1 MLPKESKKNKT
12 SNYKVSSFAPKIKKL
27 DNNTDFNK
35 HSNKNKNS
43 KNPMDNNIK
52 NNNNKNINL
61 DGIINAKDKDKKKKN
76 MSKYNTKSNNEKST
90 LKIDSLTKQKTP
102 NKIIPCEKKIQINQ
116 IKHKKNNYAIE
127 NRKSPLLRSKTY
139 CINDKKTNDI
149 NNEKKTK
156 EINHRS
162 SKKLIDFL
170 KVLTPID
177 TSKFNKL
184 LSKNIN
190 KILELENQVKTI
202 VKTTEDDIKAIND
215 KENKNIGNNE
225 ENKISLE
232 QNIEI
237 IEKESNMRKEIYK
250 LLFNFITDL
259 LEQINK
265 LSNNIANQEIIDLNK
280 LPKDRNILLP
290 NNNNNGSIESNNSLF
305 ISEIQED
312 FCGKLINLT
321 KSFMNSDIDLSE
333 IKFENNDDIK
343 NNYQKI
349 GKNFDDN
356 LFNDDD
362 DFDYYKNL
370 LKNKKTTLMHPN
382 EILNKI
388 QKIVPKDK
396 KIIHHYSNSLKV
408 NSNLEKLE
416 EKVNNDEGNISI
428 EQFGTIK
435 NIIQTNNCSIY

>member
-52 NNNNKNINL
+52 NNNKNINL

-102 NKIIPCEKKIQINQ
+102 NKIIPCEKKIQLNQ

-139 CINDKKTNDI
+139 FINDKKTNDI

-202 VKTTEDDIKAIND
+202 VKTTEDDIKV
-215 KENKNIGNNE
+215 
-225 ENKISLE
+225 SLE

-265 LSNNIANQEIIDLNK
+265 LSNNIANQEITDLNN

-333 IKFENNDDIK
+333 IKFE
-343 NNYQKI
+343 
-349 GKNFDDN
+349 
-356 LFNDDD
+356 
-362 DFDYYKNL
+362 
-370 LKNKKTTLMHPN
+370 
-382 EILNKI
+382 
-388 QKIVPKDK
+388 
-396 KIIHHYSNSLKV
+396 
-408 NSNLEKLE
+408 
-416 EKVNNDEGNISI
+416 
-428 EQFGTIK
+428 
-435 NIIQTNNCSIY
+435 

>member
-1 MLPKESKKNKT
+1 
-12 SNYKVSSFAPKIKKL
+12 
-27 DNNTDFNK
+27 
-35 HSNKNKNS
+35 
-43 KNPMDNNIK
+43 
-52 NNNNKNINL
+52 
-61 DGIINAKDKDKKKKN
+61 

-102 NKIIPCEKKIQINQ
+102 NKLIPIEKKIQLNQ

-139 CINDKKTNDI
+139 FINDKKTNDI
-149 NNEKKTK
+149 NNEKKKK

-215 KENKNIGNNE
+215 KENKNIGKNE

-250 LLFNFITDL
+250 SLFNFITDL

-388 QKIVPKDK
+388 QKIEPKDK

>member
-27 DNNTDFNK
+27 DNYTDFNK

-52 NNNNKNINL
+52 NNNKNINL

-139 CINDKKTNDI
+139 FINDKKTNDI

-265 LSNNIANQEIIDLNK
+265 LSNNIANQEIIDLNN

-388 QKIVPKDK
+388 QKIDPKDK

>member
-12 SNYKVSSFAPKIKKL
+12 SNYKVSSFAQKIKKL

-52 NNNNKNINL
+52 NNNKNINL

-116 IKHKKNNYAIE
+116 IKHKKNNY
-127 NRKSPLLRSKTY
+127 
-139 CINDKKTNDI
+139 KKTNDI

-388 QKIVPKDK
+388 QKIDPKDK

>member
-52 NNNNKNINL
+52 NNNKNINL

-139 CINDKKTNDI
+139 FINDKKTNDI

-190 KILELENQVKTI
+190 KILELENQVKII

-280 LPKDRNILLP
+280 
-290 NNNNNGSIESNNSLF
+290 ESNNSLF

-343 NNYQKI
+343 NNYQKK
-349 GKNFDDN
+349 GQNFDDN

-388 QKIVPKDK
+388 QKIDPKDK